1 MADWMERNR
10 SNLAAALV
18 VLVVVATAVVLQM
31 PRRSALQVSSPSASL
46 PTPQIKVHVIG
57 AVISPGVYQLSAD
70 ARAEDAVKAAGGAS
84 AAADMRSF
92 NLAAPLKDG
101 QQLQLPEAV
110 ASPPHAPDA
119 PSSGAAISLPLPSPS
134 PYPPEKVELNSASRA
149 ELESLPGIGPV
160 TAQRIL
166 ERRAAL
172 GRISS
177 VEELKEAKIINSAT
191 YEKIRGL
198 VEVK

>member
-1 MADWMERNR
+1 MERNR

-31 PRRSALQVSSPSASL
+31 PRRPALQVDSTSGSL
-46 PTPQIKVHVIG
+46 PPPQIKVHVIG
-57 AVISPGVYQLSAD
+57 AVVSPGVYQLSAD
-70 ARAEDAVKAAGGAS
+70 ARVEDAVKAAGGAS
-84 AAADMRSF
+84 TAADLRSF
-92 NLAAPLKDG
+92 NLATPLRDG
-101 QQLQLPEAV
+101 QQVQLPEAV
-110 ASPPHAPDA
+110 ASSPLPTPVA

-134 PYPPEKVELNSASRA
+134 PHPPEKVELNSASRA
-149 ELESLPGIGPV
+149 ELESLPGVGPV

-166 ERRAAL
+166 ERRAAQ

-177 VEELKEAKIINSAT
+177 LEELKDAKIINSAT